1 MFVEFHA
8 AMKAIALLKSHNLH
22 NTKHNI
28 ILKNFTASL
37 HFSLNPFDHQYKL
50 VKVYKLSLSY

>member
-28 ILKNFTASL
+28 ILKILLQVYISL
-37 HFSLNPFDHQYKL
+37 WILLIININ
-50 VKVYKLSLSY
+50 

>member
-1 MFVEFHA
+1 MFFIVEVHA

-22 NTKHNI
+22 NTKH
-28 ILKNFTASL
+28 NFTASL